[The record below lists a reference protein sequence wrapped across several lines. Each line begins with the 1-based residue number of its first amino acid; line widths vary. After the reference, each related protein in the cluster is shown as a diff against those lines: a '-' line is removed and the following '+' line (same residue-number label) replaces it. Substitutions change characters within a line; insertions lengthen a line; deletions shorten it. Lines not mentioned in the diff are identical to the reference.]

1 MKNVFV
7 LCIMIC
13 LGLNGIF
20 AQSQNTEKPKEQ
32 LIVKKI
38 TIQNVDG
45 KETRIETIDT
55 FDAANWKEE
64 SMKVED
70 IEVII
75 KDVEDVQF
83 MPESGDHVQF
93 ISPEHFNMQ
102 WNEALAEEEKLI
114 TPPNKA
120 VLGVQL
126 NNVDADNGAQII
138 EVFEGSAAEK
148 AGLVE
153 GDILLSV
160 DGKESNTVD
169 DVIAALSDNKPGDK
183 VKITY
188 LRGTKVKNL
197 KATLQERKEQKV
209 SMKACAPSC
218 MPMMKKCT
226 PEELEKCLKN
236 KIHIDEKMQGE
247 LKKELQEINRIGDG
261 KKKVI
266 IINKKPGEVKIL
278 RSNGTGSNQD
288 ELLKS
293 ETIHQQLKE
302 EIARSNNKQSLNVE
316 YLTTSPNPNNGQM
329 KIRFAGLA
337 VSTTIKV
344 IDLNGKEVYNET
356 LNDFNGVYNN
366 DIDIKNEA
374 KGTLILKIIQ
384 GDKVMTQKIIVE

>member
-1 MKNVFV
+1 MKNVFILFIM
-7 LCIMIC
+7 LCI
-13 LGLNGIF
+13 GLTGTI
-20 AQSQNTEKPKEQ
+20 AQSQNHEKPKEQ
-32 LIVKKI
+32 VIVKKI
-38 TIQNVDG
+38 TIQNIDG
-45 KETRIETIDT
+45 KETRKESIDT

-64 SMKVED
+64 SLKDKE

-75 KDVEDVQF
+75 KDADDVHVF
-83 MPESGDHVQF
+83 PESGDHVQF
-93 ISPEHFNMQ
+93 MNPEHFNMQ
-102 WNEALAEEEKLI
+102 WNQVQEEDEML

-126 NNVDADNGAQII
+126 NNVEGENGAQII

-148 AGLVE
+148 AGLEE

-160 DGKESNTVD
+160 DGKDTKSVE
-169 DVIAALSDNKPGDK
+169 DVIASLSDNKPGDK

-209 SMKACAPSC
+209 SMKGCAPSC
-218 MPMMKKCT
+218 MTMMKRCT
-226 PEELEKCLKN
+226 PEEMEKCMKN
-236 KIHIDEKMQGE
+236 KIKLDDKVREE
-247 LKKELQEINRIGDG
+247 LKKEMEGMKGGEG
-261 KKKVI
+261 KSKVI

-278 RSNGTGSNQD
+278 RSNGAGSND
-288 ELLKS
+288 AELLKRES
-293 ETIHQQLKE
+293 MNEQIKTEL
-302 EIARSNNKQSLNVE
+302 ARSTEKQSLNVE

-337 VSTTIKV
+337 VPTTIQV
-344 IDLNGKEVYNET
+344 LDLNGKEVYNEK
-356 LNDFNGVYNN
+356 LNEFDGVYNK

-384 GDKVMTQKIIVE
+384 GDKIMTQKIIVE